1 MNTPRS
7 PFALSLATRAQQ
19 ITVLSAE
26 GDGPPP
32 DTAETNEM
40 FVASI
45 KRAAG
50 GRDLDHAR
58 IEQSL
63 PRASKRIQDIQSPV
77 AYRTW
82 LTAQLSPP
90 RSKLSPIVLFTGAV
104 GRQTIQLTDS
114 TESSTHTARVEPFHF
129 GSPVVG
135 PRVVDPDGETRDL
148 HTDVVFNPMVDGI
161 VRGNRSSWSDPERG
175 NFWWI
180 DPESARTDGS
190 KAANGDQTANL
201 WTLAQAVVSL
211 CRLANPDEDLILNP
225 TVAEVSRFLV
235 GGPALRNWKL
245 PRGKYLPELLDAML
259 HPHGFDW
266 WLRPVRVGDPVETKL
281 QIQLFRRGAG
291 IEVDLYR
298 GRVGSNVTTSDNL
311 RGLTIEWNIA
321 DIANRIRVQSARKL
335 REVTIELK
343 RGWPEAD
350 DELMCDDIRK
360 SDADSQFAAK
370 PNAWR
375 RWVANEAGD
384 YADTRPTEVSGKPW
398 LTIAADEFLD
408 VREFL
413 DVADVPRRRKFERP
427 ITFDADPNAAGER
440 RQCLVEMWNPDDD
453 TWKELTG
460 WNLLEHEMGIYF
472 DGDIPPDDLRL
483 LDQDARVR
491 ITACVESDIRDEAI
505 ATRRN
510 ESPNGADIELVLDLS
525 DRFFDRKRAVQAP
538 YASVLTGAA
547 DTRDDHDALVEYAEK
562 VRDIEDAAKISAS
575 ITLRGIETAYEIGQL
590 VRKVDGRNISLNQ
603 FSDDAEAKRYLQIVA
618 IEWDMMAQATTL
630 TVETFDDVK
639 IQKQV
644 L

>member
-1 MNTPRS
+1 MNTPSS
-7 PFALSLATRAQQ
+7 PFAIQLATQSQPIIVLAAQ
-19 ITVLSAE
+19 
-26 GDGPPP
+26 GDGPPD

-63 PRASKRIQDIQSPV
+63 TRASKRVQDIQCPV
-77 AYRTW
+77 DYGTW
-82 LTAQLSPP
+82 VTAQLAAP
-90 RSKLSPIVLFTGAV
+90 RSKLQPVILFTGAI

-114 TESSTHTARVEPFHF
+114 AETSTHTARVEPFHF
-129 GSPVVG
+129 GTPVVG
-135 PRVVDPDGETRDL
+135 PRVVTEADETRDL
-148 HTDVVFNPMVDGI
+148 HTDILFNPMVDGI
-161 VRGNRSSWSDPERG
+161 IRGNRSSWSDPDG
-175 NFWWI
+175 GHFWWI
-180 DPESARTDGS
+180 DPDSART
-190 KAANGDQTANL
+190 NGAKSVNGNQTANL

-211 CRLANPDEDLILNP
+211 CRLANPDETLVLNP

-235 GGPALRNWKL
+235 GGPALKNWRL
-245 PRGKYLPELLDAML
+245 PRGKYLPELLDALL

-266 WLRPVRVGDPVETKL
+266 WLRPVRVGDPAETKL
-281 QIQLFRRGAG
+281 QIQLFRRGSG
-291 IEVDLYR
+291 VEVDLYR
-298 GRVGSNVTTSDNL
+298 GRVGTNVTSRDNL
-311 RGLTIEWNIA
+311 RSLSVEWNIA

-350 DELMCDDIRK
+350 DELSCDDVRK
-360 SDADSQFAAK
+360 SDADSQFTAK

-375 RWVANEAGD
+375 KWVANEAGD
-384 YADTRPTEVSGKPW
+384 YANTRPTEVSGKPW
-398 LTIAADEFLD
+398 LTIAEDEYLD

-413 DVADVPRRRKFERP
+413 DSADVPRRRKFERP
-427 ITFDADPNAAGER
+427 ITFNTDPSAAGER

-505 ATRRN
+505 ATRRD
-510 ESPNGADIELVLDLS
+510 ESPNAANIELVLDVS
-525 DRFFDRKRAVQAP
+525 DRFFDRKRAIEAP
-538 YASVLTGAA
+538 YASVLSGPA
-547 DTRDDHDALVEYAEK
+547 DTRDDHDALVEYASK
-562 VRDIEDAAKISAS
+562 VREIEDAARISAT

-603 FSDDAEAKRYLQIVA
+603 FSDTVEAKRYLQIVA
-618 IEWDMMAQATTL
+618 VEWDMVAQSTTL

-639 IQKQV
+639 IQRQV